1 MRLIACAVSIL
12 YASCVAPLAC
22 AQAHADTTA
31 PIALSGIYL
40 DDDPAGQICNQAL
53 SKWERVKR
61 TGDPKEY
68 LTDETMACVYRYF
81 REVTSSVT
89 STAAYSKEREAAT
102 GELRF
107 VIDAMGYRALDRL
120 ADTYSEAD
128 WVTQSFIDGW
138 LFAKG
143 HPAALEKHIRARRT
157 ALDSGTLR
165 TREDL
170 GLSVYIS
177 KLVGS
182 GTCID
187 PECAERIGETLKIAE
202 KNLDLFEAELR
213 ATEAWEQANGKPEDA
228 RITEDALDMV
238 IECRMGRA
246 TVGRAK
252 SLE

>member
-1 MRLIACAVSIL
+1 MACAVLTLFAI
-12 YASCVAPLAC
+12 CVAPLVG
-22 AQAHADTTA
+22 AQAHADSTA

-40 DDDPAGQICNQAL
+40 DNDPAGQICNQAL
-53 SKWERVKR
+53 SRWEREKR
-61 TGDPKEY
+61 TGDPKVY

-89 STAAYSKEREAAT
+89 STAAYSKERETVT

-107 VIDAMGYRALDRL
+107 VIDAMGNRALDRL
-120 ADTYSEAD
+120 ADTYSDAD

-143 HPAALEKHIRARRT
+143 HPAGLEKHVRARRS
-157 ALDSGTLR
+157 ALDSGTLK

-177 KLVGS
+177 NLVGS
-182 GTCID
+182 GKCID
-187 PECAERIGETLKIAE
+187 PECSERIGETLKVAE

-213 ATEAWEQANGKPEDA
+213 ATEAWEQANGRPEDA
-228 RITEDALDMV
+228 RITEEALDMV
-238 IECRMGRA
+238 INCRSGRA

-252 SLE
+252 STE